1 MKTILSFTAFFLLTI
16 SLSFAQDARYQK
28 VMKQEIEK
36 VITTDSIAKLQESA
50 NKFARVSELFP
61 NEWQPFYYAA
71 LAYTYQGL
79 NNTLTADKKDIALGK
94 ADELATKAANLSPS
108 NAEIVTLQGFILM
121 AKLNVDPANRG
132 QSMSGKVMSTYG
144 IALGI
149 DSKNPRA
156 LALLAQME
164 YGMAKFFGS
173 GIEKSCGIAKQSL
186 AIFETQDEAARK
198 EAILPTWGKNL
209 AGGLVKRC
217 N

>member
-1 MKTILSFTAFFLLTI
+1 MKTILTFAALFFLTI
-16 SLSFAQDARYQK
+16 SLSFAQDARYQN
-28 VMKQEIEK
+28 VMKKEIEK
-36 VITTDSIAKLQESA
+36 VISSDSISHLQESA
-50 NKFARVSELFP
+50 NSFARVSELFP
-61 NEWQPFYYAA
+61 NEWQPFYYSA
-71 LAYTYQGL
+71 LAYTFQGL
-79 NNTLTADKKDIALGK
+79 NNTLTMDKRDLALDK
-94 ADELATKAANLSPS
+94 ANELVAKAANLSPN

-121 AKLNVDPANRG
+121 AKLNVDPASRG

-144 IALGI
+144 MALGI

-173 GIEKSCGIAKQSL
+173 GTEKSCGIAKQSL

-209 AGGLVKRC
+209 ASGLVKKC